1 MSRAMPWGS
10 GGGAGNRSP
19 SGFRPDAGSKPA
31 YFCQS
36 ERDRVCSLLT
46 TPSEAAVDIK
56 PTRPAPVLTE
66 AYGHQ

>member
-36 ERDRVCSLLT
+36 ERRSSLFSFDH
-46 TPSEAAVDIK
+46 PI
-56 PTRPAPVLTE
+56 
-66 AYGHQ
+66 

>member
-36 ERDRVCSLLT
+36 ERDRVSFSFDH
-46 TPSEAAVDIK
+46 PI
-56 PTRPAPVLTE
+56 
-66 AYGHQ
+66 